1 MSNLALTTSEYTFP
15 GTYVGEILQPSAANL
30 SANAR
35 VTTIIAKGNRLAQTT
50 NAPIIRAFLYGVQL
64 SFSKTTP
71 FIAIL
76 PNNSTGSQQLPNR
89 LYKQDGTVLRQ
100 DQWQYILDVNNN
112 YSSVQIRDDAFD
124 PLATWYFDYQSSDRS
139 VLDAIPIPNIRQI
152 NAVGNQLDR
161 PQYLNYKDFFI
172 PITFTPVTPDP
183 SNVNIVSDFTNIA
196 AYLQPGSTGTLA
208 FAAAADYSH
217 PYDRAYTLTVASATG
232 APGSRLVTM
241 TWQASASVGN
251 AAAPSVPLLLPLDA
265 APIITIDE
273 TQPVTLQQTLEFG
286 VVLDFGFGV
295 SNYVVGDYFTFTGQ
309 GPAVME
315 EDARYV
321 GPQFA
326 TVNEPFLVSGTP
338 GDFQIKVDV
347 ASNYNLLHNNN
358 YRLKL
363 VQLTGVMP
371 NRVFTFVW
379 ERFGEMSP
387 ATGSFV
393 VNENNNMTQVQT
405 LSNGVILDFI
415 IGTAS
420 PAIGSVWQCLA
431 QAPQIFYTAL
441 DSRTYTMNVGS
452 VVLGPVSS
460 MTGSFTTDTTEGGF
474 GNWTVQV
481 GTGHDGYFLLPNNIS
496 LAIRNVE
503 QFAAMDTFTFGLMVS
518 GFIDWGLNALVTD
531 VIQTTSFLTD
541 MNGNITG
548 TAGQTYVILN
558 NIPSIPSSIEVI
570 NYNTAAS
577 ISFNYVVGTPYLYF
591 TVNPNV
597 PIKVTYQ
604 TFGAEPEP
612 GQSYYLSAYYLRP
625 NSMYNN
631 PFLCLRLT
639 DGQTFAA
646 PSTIDNDL
654 YIANEIAWANNP
666 QAVYLVQPQNEDG
679 SGNYSIPDFTK
690 AIVSLRAYPRAT
702 DLCLINYIDALSV
715 LLEENLVAN
724 DPFQGRLNL
733 LWVGLPIGT
742 PIGDVNTQ
750 GSIVNYAQSTL
761 QVAGNSAAHGTRILV
776 APNTATKTITLATG
790 QSATVTLDG
799 SFIAVAGA
807 ALVSQF
813 TDPAS
818 DILNVELAGLDTI
831 SVFTR
836 EQNKII
842 GQAQALYINGS
853 NGVYT
858 WGEDTTVDPDAGFS
872 QINIMTQRQYV
883 TQVVIRNMN
892 SLIGIVPNSAAAAEQ
907 LIRGQL
913 ASILKG
919 LLAAGQIGQYQDAN
933 GNVRNFDPQKDIVVF
948 SDPSDNTKFYFN
960 YAWYSR
966 NTIKRLFG
974 LYALNN
980 NDFSVGVALT

>member
-1 MSNLALTTSEYTFP
+1 MADLALTTSEYTFP

-35 VTTIIAKGNRLAQTT
+35 VTTIVAKGNRLAQTT

-76 PNNSTGSQQLPNR
+76 PHLSTGSQQLPNR

-100 DQWQYILDVNNN
+100 DQWKYLTNTDGKYASI
-112 YSSVQIRDDAFD
+112 QIRDDAFD
-124 PLATWYFDYQSSDRS
+124 PLATWYLDYQSSDRS
-139 VLDAIPIPNIRQI
+139 VLDAIPVPNIRQI

-161 PQYLNYKDFFI
+161 PQFVNYKDFFI
-172 PITFTPVTPDP
+172 PVSFTPVTPDA
-183 SNVNIVSDFTNIA
+183 SNVHNLSDFTNIA
-196 AYLQPGSTGTLA
+196 AYLQPGSTGTAA

-217 PYDRAYTLTVASATG
+217 PYDRNYTLTVQSATG
-232 APGSRLVTM
+232 SPGSRLVVMSWAAT
-241 TWQASASVGN
+241 ASVGN
-251 AAAPSVPLLLPLDA
+251 AAAPSVPLLAPLDL
-265 APIITIDE
+265 APTFTLDE
-273 TQPVTLQQTLEFG
+273 TNFATLQQTLEYG
-286 VVLDFGFGV
+286 IVIDFGFGA
-295 SNYVVGDYFTFTGQ
+295 SNFVVGDYFTFTAL
-309 GPAVME
+309 GPAVLE
-315 EDARYV
+315 EDSRYS
-321 GPQFA
+321 GPQFP
-326 TVNEPFLVSGTP
+326 TVNAPFLLSGTA

-347 ASNYNLLHNNN
+347 AAAYNLLHNNN
-358 YRLKL
+358 YQMKL
-363 VQLTGVMP
+363 VQLTGSAP
-371 NRVFTFVW
+371 NRVFSFVW

-387 ATGSFV
+387 ATGSFQ
-393 VNENNNMTQVQT
+393 VNENNNTTQVQT
-405 LSNGVILDFI
+405 LSNGVVLDFI
-415 IGTAS
+415 IGAAS
-420 PAIGSVWQCLA
+420 PAVGSIWQCLA
-431 QAPQIFYTAL
+431 EAPQIFYTAL

-452 VVLGPVSS
+452 VVLGTTSM
-460 MTGSFTTDTTEGGF
+460 MTGSYTTNTTEGGF
-474 GNWTVQV
+474 GNWSVMSGPQN
-481 GTGHDGYFLLPNNIS
+481 DGYFLLPNNIS
-496 LAIRNVE
+496 LAARNLE
-503 QFAAMDTFTFGLMVS
+503 RFASMDTFTFGLLVS
-518 GFIDWGLNALVTD
+518 GFVNWDLNAQVTD

-604 TFGAEPEP
+604 TYGAEPDP
-612 GQSYYLSAYYLRP
+612 GQTYYLSAYYLRP
-625 NSMYNN
+625 DSMYNN
-631 PFLCLRLT
+631 PFLCLRLI
-639 DGQTFAA
+639 DGRAFAA
-646 PSTIDNDL
+646 PSTVDNDL

-666 QAVYLVQPQNEDG
+666 QAVYLVQPKNADG
-679 SGNYSIPDFTK
+679 SGNYTIPDFSD

-702 DLCLINYIDALSV
+702 DICLINYIDALSV

-724 DPFQGRLNL
+724 DPFQARLNL

-761 QVAGNSAAHGTRILV
+761 QVAGNSAAKGTRILV
-776 APNTATKTITLATG
+776 GPNTATKTITLATG
-790 QSATVTLDG
+790 QTATVTLDG

-807 ALVSQF
+807 ALVSQY
-813 TDPAS
+813 TDPAQ

-831 SVFTR
+831 TLFTA
-836 EQNKII
+836 EQNKIL

-858 WGEDTTVDPDAGFS
+858 WGEDYTVDPDKTFN
-872 QINIMTQRQYV
+872 QINVMTQRQYV
-883 TQVVIRNMN
+883 TQVVTRNMN
-892 SLIGIVPNSAAAAEQ
+892 SLIGIVPNSAQAAEQ

-913 ASILKG
+913 SSILKG
-919 LLAAGQIGQYQDAN
+919 LVAAGTIAQYQDSA

-948 SDPSDNTKFYFN
+948 ADPSDDTKFYFN

-980 NDFSVGVALT
+980 NDFSTGVALK